1 MALLTWCQSRIAR
14 QIRRNRR
21 ISNLARA
28 LILPP
33 PNAHHGVH
41 FKSRARVGFTTA
53 ECTQMVAFPVGVL
66 AGLFSH
72 PAKFPSDYS
81 DRCGGRGSRSAH
93 RGRRMRAF
101 RRRLFSAGRGHM
113 KSGHFTSGQLSLASF
128 SRWMAGY
135 RPIPVHASKG
145 PRPQSFRLGPFA
157 FWRLKYRPY
166 RRCRPQ
172 G

>member
-21 ISNLARA
+21 HFSNLARA

-66 AGLFSH
+66 AGGFLAI
-72 PAKFPSDYS
+72 PPNFPVITATDAVDAAVEISTSRTPDARIS
-81 DRCGGRGSRSAH
+81 PKIIFCG
-93 RGRRMRAF
+93 
-101 RRRLFSAGRGHM
+101 
-113 KSGHFTSGQLSLASF
+113 
-128 SRWMAGY
+128 
-135 RPIPVHASKG
+135 
-145 PRPQSFRLGPFA
+145 
-157 FWRLKYRPY
+157 
-166 RRCRPQ
+166 Q
-172 G
+172 GLL

>member
-128 SRWMAGY
+128 SRLDGRVPAHPGTRLQRPTASVFQAGAV
-135 RPIPVHASKG
+135 RFLEA
-145 PRPQSFRLGPFA
+145 
-157 FWRLKYRPY
+157 
-166 RRCRPQ
+166 
-172 G
+172 